1 MDNLL
6 NYLLQY
12 YRKEEFPALFR
23 QMERYAAERPFA
35 NLRILDATPVFRN
48 TFAKYLPLLAGGA
61 ELTVAFGENI
71 PHAPGVE
78 ELLRQFGLPL
88 ADETMLKQEYDVIM
102 DCAGALRHTPA
113 KLGRVEL
120 TRSGVYYYQ
129 DADQPVFLAD
139 GGKIKHIETALG
151 TGDGFHR
158 AMIRSGHGDLQGRKI
173 VVFGCGKVGR
183 GVAMY
188 ALWHGAETVVADL
201 PGKVTPPRG
210 ARLIDFR
217 DRTLLDRE
225 LSDAWCMVT
234 ATGIRHALAD
244 RFDAEKICASNI
256 LIANMGVEDEFGPAI
271 PAERVLHNKTPL
283 NFILEEPTHIKFID
297 PTMALSN
304 YGAWK
309 LLRGPLPS
317 GIIYP
322 DAEDEAPILADVHRY
337 GIISEELNKMEMM
350 Q

>member
-1 MDNLL
+1 MDDLL
-6 NYLLQY
+6 NSLLTFYKPQ
-12 YRKEEFPALFR
+12 EFPALYQ
-23 QMERYAAERPFA
+23 QMKRYSESKPFCG
-35 NLRILDATPVFRN
+35 LKILDGTPVFRN
-48 TFAKYLPLLAGGA
+48 TLAKYLPLLAGGA
-61 ELTVAFGENI
+61 DLTVAFGENI
-71 PHAPGVE
+71 PHAPGIE
-78 ELLRQFGLPL
+78 KELERFHIPL
-88 ADETMLKQEYDVIM
+88 ADAEMLKQEYDVVM

-113 KLGRVEL
+113 RLGRVEL
-120 TRSGVYYYQ
+120 TRSGIYYYA

-158 AMIRSGHGDLQGRKI
+158 AMCRLGYGELRGKKI

-201 PGKVTPPRG
+201 PEKVTPPKG

-217 DRTLLDRE
+217 NREELEKE
-225 LSDAWCMVT
+225 LSDAWCMVS
-234 ATGIRHALAD
+234 ATGIRHAL
-244 RFDAEKICASNI
+244 RGCFDAEKVCNSSI
-256 LIANMGVEDEFGPAI
+256 LIANMGVEDEFGTEI
-271 PAERVLHNKTPL
+271 PAERVLHNKIPL

-304 YGAWK
+304 YGALK
-309 LLRGPLPS
+309 LLRSTLPA
-317 GIIYP
+317 GIVYP
-322 DAEDEAPILADVHRY
+322 DDADENPILEDVRRY
-337 GIISEELNKMEMM
+337 GMIAEELTKMEMM